1 MKILFCGGGT
11 FGHVA
16 PAIAV
21 AKMFSTRDPNAN
33 LIFVGR
39 AGGKENEA
47 IRKHGYPLLE
57 IPMKSIGRAGVKEN
71 AQALILLAKSFSHA
85 KQILEKEKPDLVFGT
100 GGYVCFPLMRTAQ
113 RMHIKTVLHESN
125 AVPGRACRM
134 LAKRCDA
141 VLLGIRDAE
150 DGLPKGTR
158 CRFTGNPVREGFF
171 RYTRE
176 DARRILGIGHNERL
190 LLSFG
195 GSGGAEVLNGIAMRL
210 MKSLAE
216 HGDGI
221 YHIHACGA
229 KYFDKIKKEY
239 PSFTTGKGRFR
250 VYPYI
255 DNMPLYMCGADLCIC
270 RSGAMTVAELAAA
283 KLPSILI
290 PSPNVKDNHQY
301 KNARSPSDKGDRK
314 SVV

>member
-11 FGHVA
+11 FGHIA

-21 AKMFSTRDPNAN
+21 AEVLSNRDPNTN

-158 CRFTGNPVREGFF
+158 CRFTGNPVREEFF

-190 LLSFG
+190 LLTFG
-195 GSGGAEVLNGIAMRL
+195 GSGGAK
-210 MKSLAE
+210 KSRAR
-216 HGDGI
+216 I
-221 YHIHACGA
+221 
-229 KYFDKIKKEY
+229 
-239 PSFTTGKGRFR
+239 
-250 VYPYI
+250 
-255 DNMPLYMCGADLCIC
+255 
-270 RSGAMTVAELAAA
+270 
-283 KLPSILI
+283 
-290 PSPNVKDNHQY
+290 
-301 KNARSPSDKGDRK
+301 ARSWRICVFACKMTSF
-314 SVV
+314 